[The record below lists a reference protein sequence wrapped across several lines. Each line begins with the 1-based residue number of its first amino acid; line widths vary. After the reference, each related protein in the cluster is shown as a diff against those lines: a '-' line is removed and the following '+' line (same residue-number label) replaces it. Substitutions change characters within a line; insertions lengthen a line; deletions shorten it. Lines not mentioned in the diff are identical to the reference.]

1 MTKSAPAASADNSI
15 PPRGFNT
22 KAAARYLGLSLS
34 WMRKARM
41 GITATPGPRFKK
53 VGRKCIYTKDSL
65 DEFLDS

>member
-1 MTKSAPAASADNSI
+1 MSEPTPVTATDNSI

-22 KAAARYLGLSLS
+22 KDAARYLGLSLS

-53 VGRKCIYTKDSL
+53 VGRKCIYTTDSL